1 MAQDANTSVKT
12 VTARVVAVSESGKS
26 YSLVITRKINE
37 FITQE
42 DRGYVLAT
50 PDAPVLKVGATV
62 DVPADYTIDPSTS
75 KDGKVFSWITFG

>member
-26 YSLVITRKINE
+26 YSLVITRKIND

-50 PDAPVLKVGATV
+50 PGTPVLKVGGTV
-62 DVPADYTIDPSTS
+62 DVPADYTLSPSTS
-75 KDGKVFSWITFG
+75 SDGKVFSWITFG